1 MATPTAILAIT
12 DEEGSVTRHP
22 VFNSTLSKFERRYK
36 RTYTEGSSIDA
47 STLGYYL
54 VHDQKWPPSDDALD
68 DWYDTIRSVS
78 AEEVEPNGSGPTD
91 GPPTQS

>member
-22 VFNSTLSKFERRYK
+22 IFNSTLSKFERRYK

-54 VHDQKWPPSDDALD
+54 AHDQKWPGSDDALD
-68 DWYDTIRSVS
+68 DWYDSIRAVS
-78 AEEVEPNGSGPTD
+78 PEEVTTNGSGPT
-91 GPPTQS
+91 GELEAQS